1 MKHFAL
7 PRPKPKNEAPQ
18 VVGLYQAA
26 EYLGVCYYTMRRL
39 IKEGHIPCRKIGSVY
54 MIRKD
59 ALDEYIRGTDF
70 PRKTDEPRTE
80 DGQTKPAGQT
90 A

>member
-1 MKHFAL
+1 MTRYTL
-7 PRPKPKNEAPQ
+7 PKRNPKSESHQ
-18 VVGLYQAA
+18 IVGIYEAA
-26 EYLGVCYYTMRRL
+26 EYLGICYYTMRRL
-39 IKEGHIPCRKIGSVY
+39 VKEGHIPCRNIGSVY

-80 DGQTKPAGQT
+80 NGQTKPAGQT